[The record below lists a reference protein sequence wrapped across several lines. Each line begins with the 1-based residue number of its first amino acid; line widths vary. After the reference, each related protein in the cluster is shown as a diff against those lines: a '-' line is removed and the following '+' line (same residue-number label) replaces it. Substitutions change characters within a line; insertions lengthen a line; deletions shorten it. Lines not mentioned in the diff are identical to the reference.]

1 MQLTLRYLVVTANS
15 EDCAPGLAESGGNVV
30 EQAAV
35 HRSLGYRSKICVY
48 TVKKVSDVPVR
59 RRDVTN

>member
-35 HRSLGYRSKICVY
+35 HRSLG
-48 TVKKVSDVPVR
+48 
-59 RRDVTN
+59 